1 MDNKELL
8 NAIGEMLE
16 ARLQPIQVGLA
27 AIDSR
32 LETLNGRLDRLE
44 EGLETVNGRLDR
56 LEEGLETVNGRLETI
71 DGRLDSLDSR
81 VAGLEY
87 AQYEHHEY
95 IKDLRSGQRKQEA
108 AIIRLEGTVQ
118 DVKLETQE
126 IKQKQDAMIKKLDAV
141 FTQTMVLTE
150 EQTEIKLRLM
160 SLETA

>member
-1 MDNKELL
+1 EE
-8 NAIGEMLE
+8 GLE
-16 ARLQPIQVGLA
+16 TVNGRLDRLEE
-27 AIDSR
+27 R
-32 LETLNGRLDRLE
+32 LETVNGRLDRLE

-56 LEEGLETVNGRLETI
+56 LEEGLETVNGRLETIDGRLETI